1 MNVRLGIKNFK
12 IYSKR
17 NRDSTHR
24 LTIGKYS
31 CVVALEYAIDKIFH
45 AIVVEFGLSG
55 LWRNHVV
62 KCEAFIFANDNLICL

>member
-1 MNVRLGIKNFK
+1 MNVRLGIKNLKFILK
-12 IYSKR
+12 Y
-17 NRDSTHR
+17 STHR